1 MANKTNSSKN
11 FFETVLEAQQQAV
24 ETLVD
29 NTKKFTNG
37 NSLINETIE
46 KGTEFYKKSVDTA
59 KEAVEKATAKANTVK
74 EEATSG
80 TNQMTEFF
88 TNLQNQQKEFA
99 TKMTEMNKSFMS
111 NMMNP
116 AAMQNPMQ
124 NMMNMMNPATMQ
136 SQMQS
141 MMNNMMNPMQNMM
154 NMQNPMQN
162 MMNMMNPSSMQSQ
175 MDQATEQ
182 MKNFWNQFQ
191 SILNTNYSDFTKNF
205 ENGTLMDSYKG
216 MFNMSEGFSKF
227 YEMWMPMM
235 KSINDKTF
243 NMDMF
248 KANMDMNKYKEFMD
262 KYFTFMPTGTQDYMT
277 NMSKMW
283 SEMMKNNQTQ
293 SKDMMN
299 NMKSSM
305 NNMMP
310 EMFANPFSSML
321 TNYNGMYSQMM
332 NAVSP
337 FGKLM
342 TPSTD
347 TKTMQEWNTIMNNM
361 NVYNLKSAE
370 MQYMVYQ
377 QGTKVMEKIAESVM
391 NKIENGE
398 EVNSMMKLYQEWL
411 NTSDSV
417 YVALFETDEYSQL
430 MAEVSAM
437 KLRIKKDVEAQMEKM
452 FVNVPVATRSEMD
465 EVYQTIYDL
474 KKQVRQLQTML
485 ELDSTLPIEE
495 TTPKKATAKKK

>member
-1 MANKTNSSKN
+1 
-11 FFETVLEAQQQAV
+11 
-24 ETLVD
+24 
-29 NTKKFTNG
+29 
-37 NSLINETIE
+37 
-46 KGTEFYKKSVDTA
+46 
-59 KEAVEKATAKANTVK
+59 
-74 EEATSG
+74 
-80 TNQMTEFF
+80 
-88 TNLQNQQKEFA
+88 
-99 TKMTEMNKSFMS
+99 
-111 NMMNP
+111 
-116 AAMQNPMQ
+116 
-124 NMMNMMNPATMQ
+124 
-136 SQMQS
+136 
-141 MMNNMMNPMQNMM
+141 MNNMMNPMQNMM

-216 MFNMSEGFSKF
+216 MFNMSEGFLKF
-227 YEMWMPMM
+227 YEMWIPMM

-283 SEMMKNNQTQ
+283 SEMIKNNQSQ

-321 TNYNGMYSQMM
+321 TNYNSMYGQMM

-391 NKIENGE
+391 HKIENGE